1 LLHLFLLRILFTED
15 CIPIPSI
22 FPCKPIDA
30 YITKYYRIN
39 SRTLC
44 DLGSS
49 RELGILG
56 VVALSECLGS
66 LGFLETHVAL
76 FVAPAPAAQGQHLV
90 RITEDPGWSGGK
102 EVQKREAI
110 KFAL

>member
-1 LLHLFLLRILFTED
+1 M
-15 CIPIPSI
+15 
-22 FPCKPIDA
+22 CKPVEA
-30 YITKYYRIN
+30 YIPKYYRIN

-56 VVALSECLGS
+56 VAALSECLGS
-66 LGFLETHVAL
+66 LGFPKTHEAL
-76 FVAPAPAAQGQHLV
+76 FVAPAPAPAAQGQHLV
-90 RITEDPGWSGGK
+90 RVAEDPGWSGGK
-102 EVQKREAI
+102 ELQKRGAI